1 MAEQIRDGRG
11 NPDQAGVTSGNRVMV
26 DSVINETIPI
36 DGTKNNPAWKF
47 SYMLS
52 GTSTGITSGS
62 YIGSIVQYVGVGSYV
77 QTITYFKNNITNIG
91 SWA

>member
-47 SYMLS
+47 NYMLS